1 MLVVLAGCNPF
12 GGDPLPCPKVSI
24 LKQTRL
30 LTLYGDGPGR
40 DDANV
45 AFELELRGVTS
56 DCDLDVDDEE
66 GGGVQ
71 VTFALPI
78 LATRGP
84 AADTDRLSVPY
95 FVAIAGPSRQI
106 VAKEIFTAQIA
117 FDDEDASAQTV
128 EEIEQWIPLGPGEFG
143 LGYETLI
150 GFQLTPEQLEDS
162 RRPETE

>member
-40 DDANV
+40 GDDNV
-45 AFELELRGVTS
+45 AFQLELRSVTS

-78 LATRGP
+78 LATPRARRRNRPAERDLLRGH
-84 AADTDRLSVPY
+84 
-95 FVAIAGPSRQI
+95 
-106 VAKEIFTAQIA
+106 
-117 FDDEDASAQTV
+117 
-128 EEIEQWIPLGPGEFG
+128 
-143 LGYETLI
+143 
-150 GFQLTPEQLEDS
+150 
-162 RRPETE
+162 RRPEPPDRRQGNLHRADRLRR